1 MDIKWVSKYGIINPA
16 GTDASTATANV
27 FVPNDGT
34 VSLNPYF
41 DDGSAVSGR
50 TNVTLANNEG
60 VVTRIP
66 HTIDIEFSNT
76 TFGTNI
82 LTNDGNVVYRAVN
95 SAGNAFVFYRANSS
109 GVTHSFGLDGQDASH
124 DPTTIGDIKLITAN
138 VTAQTGTLRLSNLD
152 TVSNYTHVLDG
163 LNELS
168 KDKIR

>member
-1 MDIKWVSKYGIINPA
+1 MLNLQTQHQSSKRYSYVKPIKPKAGTTEEFEWVDTDVPHGIGDRWQSTETSVLFEPSSSKPFLALRNRDTRWYDVDIKWVSKYGIINPA

-60 VVTRIP
+60 VVTRIS

-76 TFGTNI
+76 TFPYKHFNK
-82 LTNDGNVVYRAVN
+82 R
-95 SAGNAFVFYRANSS
+95 R
-109 GVTHSFGLDGQDASH
+109 
-124 DPTTIGDIKLITAN
+124 
-138 VTAQTGTLRLSNLD
+138 
-152 TVSNYTHVLDG
+152 
-163 LNELS
+163 
-168 KDKIR
+168 